1 MGIKKNALKVTDGA
15 IRRIIDEYTME
26 SGVRDLKKLINTLC
40 RTAAVQ
46 LVKMR
51 EHTRQSLRQISKNI
65 LGKSS
70 STMSGNSLPLN
81 RELSPDLHGPERA
94 EKFYL

>member
-1 MGIKKNALKVTDGA
+1 MKVTDGA

-46 LVKMR
+46 LVKN
-51 EHTRQSLRQISKNI
+51 EGTTLTVTKTNLEKY
-65 LGKSS
+65 LGKKQLHHERKLSS
-70 STMSGNSLPLN
+70 LN